1 MQILRFAATVCAASI
16 PFAAMAAPPAAPA
29 VTAGADFKVL
39 RFDWDPV
46 PQSSYYELWFKS
58 GSGSAFVKFGDI
70 PSSRTQT
77 SNNISAHLLN
87 WEQARY
93 HVRACNSSGCTASP
107 DIAVGNLMQDSLGY
121 LKSSHS
127 APSGRFGNDV
137 AISEDGSTLAATP
150 LFEAD
155 QALAYVYRKSGGRWV
170 QQAQLM
176 PGPSQGSS
184 ASQVTLSDNG
194 SVLAMTSTENSDAGF
209 GAVHIYRHAG
219 TRWQL
224 EQRLTG
230 GERDEFENF
239 GVNPR
244 LTSDG
249 TRLLVSYDG
258 GRAEI
263 YRHTASGWTLYRQF
277 KAPTIPSGLPVLSR
291 DGQVLAR
298 CVSINGAV
306 AVQID
311 RTEVPD
317 NNVKTITVAPAS
329 QNHHCSG
336 IDIDYLGATIAVGHA
351 PQAPVTNTWNPR
363 VAIVLASGTNYVVTS
378 QLAPGAWQRTIGNR
392 PSNFGDVIRLSRRGE
407 YLAITDDN
415 DSGAGHDVV
424 APPLASSSIATGAVY
439 VFEKRGAYYGLRKV
453 LKPHVVDEPD
463 FHFGQSLAF
472 ANAGR
477 ALVVGHPSERSG
489 AFGTDGD
496 RDDTS
501 SSFSGAVWSY

>member
-1 MQILRFAATVCAASI
+1 MQILRFAATVCAASVS
-16 PFAAMAAPPAAPA
+16 FVALAAPPAAPA

-46 PQSSYYELWFKS
+46 PQSSYYEMWFKS
-58 GSGSAFVKFGDI
+58 GSGSPFVKFGDI
-70 PSSRTQT
+70 PSSRTQS

-87 WEQARY
+87 WGQARY
-93 HVRACNSSGCTASP
+93 QVRACNSSGCTASP
-107 DIAVGNLMQDSLGY
+107 DIAVGDLMQESLGY
-121 LKSSHS
+121 LKSSHA
-127 APSGRFGNDV
+127 APGGRFGDDV
-137 AISEDGSTLAATP
+137 AISEDGSTLAATSV
-150 LFEAD
+150 FESD

-170 QQAQLM
+170 EQAQLM
-176 PGPSQGSS
+176 PGSYAGSS
-184 ASQVTLSDNG
+184 LSHVTLSDDG
-194 SVLAMTSTENSDAGF
+194 SVLAMTSYENTDAGF
-209 GAVHIYRHAG
+209 GTVYIYRYAG

-230 GERDEFENF
+230 GERGEFENF
-239 GVNPR
+239 GVNPQ

-249 TRLLVSYDG
+249 TRLLVSYSG

-263 YRHTASGWTLYRQF
+263 YRRTSSGWTLYRQF
-277 KAPTIPSGLPVLSR
+277 KAAGSFPPVLSG

-298 CVSINGAV
+298 CRWIDRAV

-311 RTEVPD
+311 RTEVAD
-317 NNVKTITVAPAS
+317 NNVKTISVAPDTL
-329 QNHHCSG
+329 NHNCRG

-351 PQAPVTNTWNPR
+351 SQTSGTSPRVAR
-363 VAIVLASGTNYVVTS
+363 VAIVLASGSNYVVTT

-392 PSNFGDVIRLSRRGE
+392 PTNFGDVIELSRRGE
-407 YLAITDDN
+407 FLAITDDN

-424 APPLASSSIATGAVY
+424 APPLARSSIATGAVY

-463 FHFGQSLAF
+463 FHFGRSLAF
-472 ANAGR
+472 SNAGR
-477 ALVVGHPSERSG
+477 TLIVGHPSERSG